1 MRVSVIPERGQGTC
15 SCGFIG
21 EVYTFTLSTSAG
33 VETSS
38 PTCGECLNRD
48 KEVVVDI
55 VPPPPPPAG
64 PPSRR
69 VQKASRRNEA
79 KVARGIGGRTQ
90 PGSGNQPGAKGDVRK
105 RGEYLVENKDSYSNQ
120 YILTLAVLNKI
131 RGECAF
137 REKPAL
143 VLTFMEKGTDRP
155 RDRWAIVPY
164 NDWEEYAN
172 ASGQHR

>member
-1 MRVSVIPERGQGTC
+1 MRVSVIPELLNGTC
-15 SCGFIG
+15 SCGYVG
-21 EVYTFTLSTSAG
+21 EVYQFTLSVGHG

-38 PTCGECLNRD
+38 PICSVCLD
-48 KEVVVDI
+48 TQKEVAVDI

-69 VQKASRRNEA
+69 MQKASRRNEA

-105 RGEYLVENKDSYSNQ
+105 RGEFRVENKDTYSNQ
-120 YILTLAVLNKI
+120 YILTFAVLNKI

-164 NDWEEYAN
+164 NDWEEHAN